1 MADGTLKVGTITT
14 SSGSGTI
21 TVSDGVTLTGQSYPA
36 FEAYLSG
43 DQTISSGANT
53 TVAFDTEVIDTNSAY
68 DTSSYEFTVPAN
80 EAGKYFVYTHCYGTS
95 QASAELADQTLRIQ
109 KDDGSGYSLYKDT
122 QTDYTG
128 NKIQADNI
136 HLSAIMDLAVGDKI
150 RVQININDSSGSPAI
165 RARDKTSYFGAYK
178 LGA

>member
-1 MADGTLKVGTITT
+1 MANGTLKVGTITT

-21 TVSDGVTLTGQSYPA
+21 TVSGGVTLTGQSYPA

-43 DQTISSGANT
+43 NQTISDGVNT
-53 TVAFDTEVIDTNSAY
+53 VVAFNTEVLDTNSAY

-80 EAGKYFVYTHCYGTS
+80 EAGKYFVYTHCYGSS

-122 QTDYTG
+122 QADYTG
-128 NKIQADNI
+128 NKIQSDNI

-150 RVQININDSSGSPAI
+150 RVQININDTSGSPLI
-165 RARDKTSYFGAYK
+165 FARDKTSYFGAYK

>member
-1 MADGTLKVGTITT
+1 MANGTLKVGTITT

-53 TVAFDTEVIDTNSAY
+53 TVALNTEVVDTNSAY

-80 EAGKYFVYTHCYGTS
+80 EAGKYFVYTHCYGSS

-122 QTDYTG
+122 QADYTG
-128 NKIQADNI
+128 NKIHSDNI
-136 HLSAIMDLAVGDKI
+136 HLSAIMDLTVGDKI